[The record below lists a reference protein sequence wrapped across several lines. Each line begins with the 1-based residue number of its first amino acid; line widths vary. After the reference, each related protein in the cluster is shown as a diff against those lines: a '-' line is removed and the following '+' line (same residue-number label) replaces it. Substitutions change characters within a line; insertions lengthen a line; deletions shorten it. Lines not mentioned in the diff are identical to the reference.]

1 MANEPGDTPDRNDLA
16 EQLKKL
22 SPEERKELLEEVEGE
37 DTIPILRWSS
47 NPKAVKAA
55 FNYVEREG
63 TVTFEDLRSH
73 LNTEGHIDAEKGS
86 YNFGVVD
93 TEDGP
98 FFNTNGDRNAG
109 TEITLTD
116 KGQEYAAV
124 FDEQSGLRSIERTLL
139 LGMQPYGS
147 GFRFLSILEEHRDE
161 GGILREDLQK
171 KMEEAYGGSGK
182 YFTGYYSSWFN
193 KLGLLKKERVGRK
206 VKYSLAVPSEW

>member
-1 MANEPGDTPDRNDLA
+1 MANETDNAPDRNDLA

-22 SPEERKELLEEVEGE
+22 SPEERRELLEEVEGK

-55 FNYVEREG
+55 FNYVKREEP
-63 TVTFEDLRSH
+63 VTFEELRSY
-73 LNTEGHIDAEKGS
+73 LNSEGHIDAEEGS
-86 YNFGVVD
+86 YNFGIVYA
-93 TEDGP
+93 EDGS
-98 FFNTNGDRNAG
+98 FFKTTGDRDAN
-109 TEITLTD
+109 TEISLTD
-116 KGQEYAAV
+116 IGQQYAAV
-124 FDEQSGLRSIERTLL
+124 FDEQPGLRSIERTLL

-161 GGILREDLQK
+161 GGILREDLQE
-171 KMEEAYGGSGK
+171 KMEEVYGGSGK

-193 KLGLLKKERVGRK
+193 KLGLLEKERVGRK

>member
-1 MANEPGDTPDRNDLA
+1 MANQSDDTPTRNDLA

-22 SPEERKELLEEVEGE
+22 SPEERRELLEEVEGE

-55 FNYVEREG
+55 FNYVGREG
-63 TVTFEDLRSH
+63 TVTFEELRSY
-73 LNTEGHIDAEKGS
+73 LNNEGHIDADKGS
-86 YNFGVVD
+86 YSFGIVD
-93 TEDGP
+93 TEDGS
-98 FFNTNGDRNAG
+98 FFNTSGDRDAD
-109 TEITLTD
+109 TEISLTD
-116 KGQEYAAV
+116 MGQQYAAV
-124 FDEQSGLRSIERTLL
+124 FDEQPGLRSIERTLL

-161 GGILREDLQK
+161 GGILREDLQE
-171 KMEEAYGGSGK
+171 KMEETYGGSGK

-193 KLGLLKKERVGRK
+193 KLGLLEKERVGRK